1 MLVAAGVATAAVLAP
16 PGDRRG
22 EFYASTGVK
31 LRDFG
36 ASDDTL
42 WISIETEPGLTYTT
56 EFIGSRLEDGEPVE
70 IGEVLAT
77 STASRAEYRLTD
89 DVLYVRARVTSSR
102 PHPNPFAEGDME
114 TAWIQPIIGP
124 AAGER

>member
-1 MLVAAGVATAAVLAP
+1 MYRSGSAEYFIPGFGSSLAI
-16 PGDRRG
+16 
-22 EFYASTGVK
+22 SSV
-31 LRDFG
+31 G

-42 WISIETEPGLTYTT
+42 WVSIETEPGLAYTT
-56 EFIGSRLEDGEPVE
+56 EFIGTRLRDGEPAE

-77 STASRAEYRLTD
+77 STASRAEYRLSD

-124 AAGER
+124 AARE